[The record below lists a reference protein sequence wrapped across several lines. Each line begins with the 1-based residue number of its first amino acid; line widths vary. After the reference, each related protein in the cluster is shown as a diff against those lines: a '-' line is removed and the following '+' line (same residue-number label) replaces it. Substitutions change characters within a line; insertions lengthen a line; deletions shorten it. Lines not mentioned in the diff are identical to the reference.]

1 MSIQLLKI
9 LVIVGPNSSGKTSLS
24 IKLAKKFNGEIISAD
39 SRQVYKGMN
48 LGTGKVTKKEMQ
60 GIKHYLLDVA
70 SPKSRFSA
78 GQFIK
83 LGDKAIKQILAK
95 GKLPIVCG
103 GTGFYIDALLY
114 GLPITVAPDWK
125 LRQHLEKLSASQL
138 LNKLRRVD
146 AKRAKDIDPQNKR
159 RLIRALE
166 IALKTGAPVPPALT
180 ASQFLSA
187 YKKQDERGR
196 PPMRTLKFN
205 VLKLGVKR
213 DKNELRKRIHDRLL
227 ARLKQ
232 GMVKEVEKLHKHGVS
247 WKKLDDFG
255 LEYRFISRYL
265 KGELSKEEMQIQLET
280 AIWHYAK
287 RQMTWF
293 KRDKEIYWKN
303 NLKKIEKLVKK
314 WF

>member
-1 MSIQLLKI
+1 
-9 LVIVGPNSSGKTSLS
+9 
-24 IKLAKKFNGEIISAD
+24 
-39 SRQVYKGMN
+39 
-48 LGTGKVTKKEMQ
+48 
-60 GIKHYLLDVA
+60 LDVA

-83 LGDKAIKQILAK
+83 LGDKAIKQILKK

-114 GLPITVAPDWK
+114 GLPKTVAPDWK
-125 LRQHLEKLSASQL
+125 LRQHFDRLSADAL
-138 LNKLRRVD
+138 FMKLKKID
-146 AKRAKDIDPQNKR
+146 PARAKSIDKNNKR

-166 IALKTGAPVPPALT
+166 IALKTGAPVPP
-180 ASQFLSA
+180 S
-187 YKKQDERGR
+187 
-196 PPMRTLKFN
+196 PRTLKYD
-205 VLKLGVKR
+205 VLKLGVSRNK
-213 DKNELRKRIHDRLL
+213 KELRKRIHDRLL

-293 KRDKEIYWKN
+293 KRDKEIQWLN
-303 NLKKIEKLVKK
+303 NEQKTQKIVKK
-314 WF
+314 WLFDKI